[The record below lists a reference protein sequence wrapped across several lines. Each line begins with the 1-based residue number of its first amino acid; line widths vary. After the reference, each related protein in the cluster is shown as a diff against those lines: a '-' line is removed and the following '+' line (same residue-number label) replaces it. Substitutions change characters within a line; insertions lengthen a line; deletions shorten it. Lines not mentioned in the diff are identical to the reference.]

1 MTLTLDGEHLS
12 IGTSYRYLG
21 VLLCN
26 EVDIFQHHEAAIR
39 QSALRAQAILRRRC
53 LWGCNRYVM
62 VRDLWKLVHVPALT
76 FGNAVVCL
84 SAHTREW
91 LECRQ
96 REVGRTAVGCHGAVA
111 KEAIQG
117 DLGWS
122 SFEAREASSKLA
134 YRGRLH
140 FMSRERWAR
149 RVFDHLSATCLRT
162 KWTKRLYNL
171 EKKYGFFRTP
181 IRAESETVW
190 KQRATLQIKE
200 EEEAEWRRSS
210 ADKSTLATYCEYK
223 TVIGVERM
231 YDNSP
236 GSALLFEARAGAL
249 RTLVY
254 RRRFD
259 VDNQVQAALCRAC
272 GATEE
277 TMEHIVM
284 RCLSVSP
291 PPVEG
296 ATLPQALGF
305 QPPQL
310 PQPNSDGGGEDSAT
324 SADADAV
331 VARTKCRL
339 THWWTMVRSRPRK

>member
-1 MTLTLDGEHLS
+1 
-12 IGTSYRYLG
+12 
-21 VLLCN
+21 
-26 EVDIFQHHEAAIR
+26 
-39 QSALRAQAILRRRC
+39 
-53 LWGCNRYVM
+53 M

-84 SAHTREW
+84 SACTREW

-134 YRGRLH
+134 YRGRLQ

-149 RVFDHLSATCLRT
+149 RVFDHLSASCLRT

-181 IRAESETVW
+181 LRAESETAW
-190 KQRATLQIKE
+190 KRQAGLQIKE

-210 ADKSTLATYCEYK
+210 ADKLTLATYCEHK
-223 TVIGVERM
+223 SSIGVERI

-259 VDNQVQAALCRAC
+259 GDDQVRAALCRAC

-284 RCLSVSP
+284 LCPGVSP

-305 QPPQL
+305 QPPQ
-310 PQPNSDGGGEDSAT
+310 PTDDATDSAMCT
-324 SADADAV
+324 SADAV
-331 VARTKCRL
+331 VTTTKRRL
-339 THWWTMVRSRPRK
+339 THWWTMVRSCPRI